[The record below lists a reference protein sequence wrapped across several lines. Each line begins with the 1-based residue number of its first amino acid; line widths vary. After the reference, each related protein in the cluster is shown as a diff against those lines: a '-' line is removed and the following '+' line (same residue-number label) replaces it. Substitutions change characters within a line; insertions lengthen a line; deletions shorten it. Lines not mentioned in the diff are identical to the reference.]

1 MMQFIKKSVALL
13 LSLLMILSILQGCA
27 VQNNESTE
35 SSEPETTTI
44 STESSSTNE
53 AAILSDNDIA
63 NSFSGA
69 DDPNLLQYVEDTV
82 YSNLSTSL
90 GSDDYIIESV
100 SSAYVSQEYIDEVK
114 YNSREN
120 VYFGFTK
127 SELDEGFK
135 GTKYVFT
142 LGDDGKT
149 SVKEFEPYDD
159 TYDKILLN
167 AAIGTGV
174 ILVCVILT
182 VVTDGAGAPAA
193 AAIFAT
199 SAKSGAIAALSSAV
213 IGGTTA
219 GLVKGI
225 ETNDF
230 DEAMK
235 AAALEGSEG
244 YKIGG
249 IFGAVTGGFSKA
261 VQVAKSIPSPRQS
274 EINALK
280 KFGGKEQLSFL
291 NGEEVSYGTEG
302 ATRPDIVRTI
312 KGKLEAI
319 EVKNYNLKSQN
330 SFTCLKNELKRQIS
344 DRVQHLPQGSTQR
357 IALDVQGRNYTKSFC
372 KSAISILQNE
382 LESIYH
388 NIPIE
393 VLGAI

>member
-1 MMQFIKKSVALL
+1 MMRYMKKSIALL
-13 LSLLMILSILQGCA
+13 LSLLIMLSIFQGCSL
-27 VQNNESTE
+27 QNNESKKE
-35 SSEPETTTI
+35 SEAETTTL
-44 STESSSTNE
+44 STESTNTNE
-53 AAILSDNDIA
+53 TAILNDNEIA
-63 NSFSGA
+63 NSFLGV

-82 YSNLSTSL
+82 YSKLSTDL

-100 SSAYVSQEYIDEVK
+100 SSSYVSQEYIDELK

-127 SELDEGFK
+127 SELDQKFK
-135 GTKYVFT
+135 GTKYVFA
-142 LGDDGKT
+142 LDENGKT

-174 ILVCVILT
+174 ILVCVVLT
-182 VVTDGAGAPAA
+182 VATDGAGAPAA

-199 SAKSGAIAALSSAV
+199 SAKTGAIAALSSAV

-219 GLVKGI
+219 GLIKGI
-225 ETNDF
+225 ETNNF
-230 DEAMK
+230 DDALK
-235 AAALEGSEG
+235 AASLEGSEG
-244 YKIGG
+244 YKIGA

-261 VQVAKSIPSPRQS
+261 VEVAKSIPSPRQS

-280 KFGGKEQLSFL
+280 KFGGKEQVSFL
-291 NGEEVSYGTEG
+291 NGQEVSYGTEG
-302 ATRPDIVRTI
+302 ATRPDIIRTV

-330 SFTCLKNELKRQIS
+330 SFSGLKNELKRQIS
-344 DRVQHLPQGSTQR
+344 DRVQHLPQGTQQR
-357 IALDVQGRNYTKSFC
+357 IVLDVQGRNYTKSFC
-372 KSAISILQNE
+372 KSIISILQND
-382 LESIYH
+382 LETIYP

-393 VLGAI
+393 ALGAI

>member
-13 LSLLMILSILQGCA
+13 LSLLMILSILQGCT

-235 AAALEGSEG
+235 TAALEGSEG
-244 YKIGG
+244 YKIGA

-330 SFTCLKNELKRQIS
+330 SFIT
-344 DRVQHLPQGSTQR
+344 
-357 IALDVQGRNYTKSFC
+357 
-372 KSAISILQNE
+372 ILFK
-382 LESIYH
+382 L
-388 NIPIE
+388 
-393 VLGAI
+393 

>member
-213 IGGTTA
+213 IGGTT
-219 GLVKGI
+219 
-225 ETNDF
+225 
-230 DEAMK
+230 
-235 AAALEGSEG
+235 S
-244 YKIGG
+244 
-249 IFGAVTGGFSKA
+249 
-261 VQVAKSIPSPRQS
+261 
-274 EINALK
+274 
-280 KFGGKEQLSFL
+280 
-291 NGEEVSYGTEG
+291 
-302 ATRPDIVRTI
+302 
-312 KGKLEAI
+312 
-319 EVKNYNLKSQN
+319 
-330 SFTCLKNELKRQIS
+330 
-344 DRVQHLPQGSTQR
+344 
-357 IALDVQGRNYTKSFC
+357 
-372 KSAISILQNE
+372 
-382 LESIYH
+382 
-388 NIPIE
+388 
-393 VLGAI
+393 